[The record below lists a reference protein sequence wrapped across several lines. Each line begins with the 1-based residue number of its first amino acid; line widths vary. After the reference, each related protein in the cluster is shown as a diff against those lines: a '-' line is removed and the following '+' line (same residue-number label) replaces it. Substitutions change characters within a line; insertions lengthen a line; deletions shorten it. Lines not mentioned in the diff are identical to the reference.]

1 MSFED
6 LGLGPEVLQA
16 VTDAGYTEP
25 TPIQAQAIP
34 RVLMGRAVL
43 GCAQTGTGKTASFTL
58 PMIDILA
65 AGRAKA
71 RMPRSLVLAP
81 TRELAAQVAKSFETY
96 GKHHKL
102 TMALL
107 IGGESFAPQ
116 EAKLD
121 RGVDV
126 LIATPGRLLDHFERG
141 RILLNDVKILV
152 IDEADRMLDMGF
164 IPDVERIVG
173 FLPKIRQTL
182 FFSATF
188 PPEVR
193 RLADAF
199 LINPKSITV
208 APPATTA
215 ATVEQFQVRC
225 ANDDYIKR
233 EVLRALIRSETV
245 TNALIFSNRK
255 VDVDIL
261 VKSLKRHGFSVA
273 GMHGDMAQ
281 AIRTET
287 LAAFKNGDIQLL
299 VATDVAGRGID
310 VVGLSHVFNYD
321 VPIHAE
327 DYVHRIGRTGRAGRS
342 GRTFML
348 VTPDDGKFVEAIAKM
363 TNGGDIPMH
372 KIPGVEGISDEEFA
386 EAAAEAGSRRGRG
399 RGGPSR
405 GAAPKGRGNDRNR
418 GGRGGERNRSER
430 PAKEPAITP
439 QIVAT
444 VAETPIAPIADASPS
459 PAPVVSVGPD
469 TQPDESALRQ
479 AAAERAEAPRE
490 PRSDN
495 RERRER
501 RPRDQRN
508 ADRPAQD
515 RPASDRPP
523 EGGNRQ
529 GRSDRNE
536 RPQQDRSQDRPP
548 NRNENRERRPRNE
561 PNEPQVVSFGDNI
574 PAFLMRPARKAE
586 QAE

>member
-25 TPIQAQAIP
+25 TPIQAEAIP
-34 RVLMGRAVL
+34 LVLMGRDVL

-348 VTPDDGKFVEAIAKM
+348 VTPDDGKFLDAIVKM
-363 TNGGDIPMH
+363 TNGGDIPLH

-399 RGGPSR
+399 RGAPGR
-405 GAAPKGRGNDRNR
+405 GAAPKGRGSDRNR
-418 GGRGGERNRSER
+418 GGRGGERNRTER

-444 VAETPIAPIADASPS
+444 VAETPIAPIADATPS
-459 PAPVVSVGPD
+459 QVPVASMVPD
-469 TQPDESALRQ
+469 AQPDESALRQ

-508 ADRPAQD
+508 AERPAPE
-515 RPASDRPP
+515 RVVSERP

-536 RPQQDRSQDRPP
+536 RPQQDRPQ

-574 PAFLMRPARKAE
+574 PAFMMRPARKAE